1 MEIDN
6 YVAKQN
12 ERAQG
17 RCKKAKE
24 LQRIETLLLIGGPG
38 EGFMV
43 EAAFDL
49 VLEG

>member
-1 MEIDN
+1 MIIMS
-6 YVAKQN
+6 QN
-12 ERAQG
+12 RVRG
-17 RCKKAKE
+17 HRGDIKRPVG